1 MSGSDQ
7 SYDRLAVCRRVLPDV
22 HTAEDVFQATFL
34 VLVRKARSIAKP
46 DCLGPWLYGVAY
58 RTALQA
64 RSAAATRRRH
74 ERQAAAIQ
82 ATDSDPDLVWRDLR
96 PILDEEIRSL
106 PHRYQSPIILC
117 YFEGKTKEEAAQL
130 LGLPVGTVSSRLA
143 RAPCRCDGRRTRHAD
158 RLVPRLP
165 WRPLS
170 KRRGRG
176 RSAGNAGRR
185 CGGGP
190 PSVTRARAGHCSLM
204 PGLPFGRR
212 VLTYCSSPCAD
223 SVGFGFLAS
232 VSWPLAALSWLVGTS

>member
-1 MSGSDQ
+1 MVM
-7 SYDRLAVCRRVLPDV
+7 AVCRRVLPDA

-143 RAPCRCDGRRTRHAD
+143 RARKKLRGRLTRRGLAVSLGLLTCTLEHKALANMTFAP
-158 RLVPRLP
+158 LVDITIKSGLALATTKSVTTSVVSLKAASLAEGMVKSML
-165 WRPLS
+165 LS
-170 KRRGRG
+170 K
-176 RSAGNAGRR
+176 
-185 CGGGP
+185 
-190 PSVTRARAGHCSLM
+190 
-204 PGLPFGRR
+204 
-212 VLTYCSSPCAD
+212 
-223 SVGFGFLAS
+223 
-232 VSWPLAALSWLVGTS
+232 